1 MTKKDEKKEEATF
14 TKQQLINSAK
24 YKHRVDLIN
33 ALLKD
38 DVTYTA
44 SEVDKKINDF
54 MKGAVK

>member
-1 MTKKDEKKEEATF
+1 MAKKDEKKEESKF

-54 MKGAVK
+54 MKGAV

>member
-1 MTKKDEKKEEATF
+1 MAKKDEKKEEAKF
-14 TKQQLINSAK
+14 TKEQLIKSAR
-24 YKHRVDLIN
+24 YVHRVDLIN

-38 DVTYTA
+38 NGTYTL

>member
-1 MTKKDEKKEEATF
+1 MAKKDEKKEEAKF
-14 TKQQLINSAK
+14 TKEQLINSAK

-38 DVTYTA
+38 NETYTA

-54 MKGAVK
+54 MKGAV

>member
-1 MTKKDEKKEEATF
+1 MAKKDEKKEEATF
-14 TKQQLINSAK
+14 TKEQLIKSAR
-24 YKHRVDLIN
+24 YVHRVDLIN

-38 DVTYTA
+38 NETYTL

>member
-1 MTKKDEKKEEATF
+1 MAKKDEKKEEAKF
-14 TKQQLINSAK
+14 TKAQLINSAK

-38 DVTYTA
+38 DVTYTS

>member
-1 MTKKDEKKEEATF
+1 MAKKDEKKEEAKF
-14 TKQQLINSAK
+14 TKEQLINSAK

-38 DVTYTA
+38 DVTYTS

>member
-1 MTKKDEKKEEATF
+1 MAKKDEKKEEAKF
-14 TKQQLINSAK
+14 TKEQLIKSAR
-24 YKHRVDLIN
+24 YVHRVDLIN

-38 DVTYTA
+38 NETYTL

>member
-1 MTKKDEKKEEATF
+1 MAKKDEKKEEAKF
-14 TKQQLINSAK
+14 TKEQLINSAK

-38 DVTYTA
+38 DATYTL